1 MKTMHSIA
9 AVLSLVLA
17 TGAGKIHN
25 NESNPARVKTAV
37 TANHE
42 SLAAEEQP
50 GYFNAFCTVPARPG
64 PIAGSS
70 IVCLRLPVPI
80 LSARFRGYILRVD
93 RNRWRYCRSGHGHKS
108 AGEMGPAA
116 KVDFS
121 KGNQQLRQLAF
132 IARHNNN
139 PRARLHNTLMAG
151 TGIGLNGK
159 RLS

>member
-70 IVCLRLPVPI
+70 IVCLRLPGTYSISPVPGATSYVWTVI
-80 LSARFRGYILRVD
+80 GGGIVAPGTGTKVQV
-93 RNRWRYCRSGHGHKS
+93 RW
-108 AGEMGPAA
+108 GPAA
-116 KVDFS
+116 KSISV
-121 KGNQQLRQLAF
+121 
-132 IARHNNN
+132 
-139 PRARLHNTLMAG
+139 RAINSCGSSPSSPAITITRVLDCT
-151 TGIGLNGK
+151 IP
-159 RLS
+159 